1 MDAQTEDDRRTDW
14 SVVPVALAFGL
25 GLGAAGWWFTR
36 EEPPETAS
44 AGGAAQVRLA
54 AAAQAGLPGL
64 GALTPAGTASGA
76 LGPLAMSPP
85 AAGGVQPVMGTAAV
99 ALRADEGGPVVP
111 PVRERPAIVSP
122 SEWDALSAA
131 ASQAA
136 HPDEELAHLINQL
149 RFRKLMDA
157 WHGSPQNMPG
167 GLSDRARAAR
177 SLLDDLVPR
186 LAMGDVDVA
195 EARRL
200 LPDLLADAVPNPT
213 ERTQRA
219 QLLANAIN
227 QVQSAGSGHPQAN
240 AGMPAMFAASQAE
253 P

>member
-1 MDAQTEDDRRTDW
+1 MDAQTEEDRRTDW

-36 EEPPETAS
+36 EEPPDTAS
-44 AGGAAQVRLA
+44 AGSAAQVQLA
-54 AAAQAGLPGL
+54 AAAKAGLPGL

-76 LGPLAMSPP
+76 LGALAMSPP
-85 AAGGVQPVMGTAAV
+85 AAGRVQPVTGAA
-99 ALRADEGGPVVP
+99 ATPRADDGGPVVP
-111 PVRERPAIVSP
+111 PVRERPAFVS
-122 SEWDALSAA
+122 SADWDTLSAA

-200 LPDLLADAVPNPT
+200 LPDLLADAVPNPA

-219 QLLANAIN
+219 QLLANEIN
-227 QVQSAGSGHPQAN
+227 QVQSTGPTHPQAN
-240 AGMPAMFAASQAE
+240 AGMPALFAASQAE